1 MARSSRPGGSKDGAS
16 AMAVGEVQAGV
27 LSGTVPAPGR
37 ESRPLQAAVV
47 GVSKGRTCGMRDHA
61 ILLADALGDEDVS
74 CSVHWLWR
82 SALSIRAVHSEF
94 RSWTSRLASE
104 LDANPPDAIIFH
116 YSVFSYSYKGFPLFV
131 RPTLSALRGSW
142 PLITVLHE
150 FAYPWR
156 YGGLHGDAWAVTQ
169 RAAMVGVMKRSA
181 AVLVTAPFREEWLA
195 SRRWLPRR
203 PIAFAPVFSN
213 LPAATVAGR
222 AADRAA
228 EGVVGLFGYAYEGAD
243 AALVLDAVRL
253 LHDRGLPVRLKLLGA
268 PGPGTP
274 AAERWLADATDRGL
288 ERALSFSGLLEA
300 QELANALAACDVLL
314 HVARAGPTSRKG
326 TLAASLASG
335 RPVVALDGPRRW
347 AELAGSGA
355 ALIVAPTAVAMAD
368 AVAGLL
374 EDRDRREALGARS
387 AAFARGAMGVQRSA
401 RAVRGLLDAL

>member
-1 MARSSRPGGSKDGAS
+1 
-16 AMAVGEVQAGV
+16 MAVGEARAGV
-27 LSGTVPAPGR
+27 LEGRAPAPTGER
-37 ESRPLQAAVV
+37 RPLRAVVV
-47 GVSKGRTCGMRDHA
+47 GVSKGSTCGMRDHA
-61 ILLADALGDEDVS
+61 VLLASALEAESVS
-74 CSVHWLWR
+74 CSMHWLWR
-82 SALSIRAVHSEF
+82 SAVSIRAVRSEF
-94 RSWTSRLASE
+94 RSWTDALAREIEASG
-104 LDANPPDAIIFH
+104 PDVVILH

-131 RPTLSALRGSW
+131 RPTLSALSGPR

-156 YGGLHGDAWAVTQ
+156 YGGLQGDAWALTQ
-169 RAAMVGVMKRSA
+169 RAAMVGVMKHSA
-181 AVLVTAPFREEWLA
+181 AVLVTAPFREQWLA
-195 SRRWLPRR
+195 SRRWLARR

-213 LPAATVAGR
+213 LPAPTVAGG
-222 AADRAA
+222 AADRVA
-228 EGVVGLFGYAYEGAD
+228 GRMIGLFGYAYEGAD

-253 LHDRGLPVRLKLLGA
+253 LRDRGQPVRLRLLGA

-274 AAERWLADATDRGL
+274 AAERWIADATARGL

-326 TLAASLASG
+326 TLAASLVSG
-335 RPVVALDGPRRW
+335 RPVVAIDGPRRW
-347 AELAGSGA
+347 DELFRLGA
-355 ALIVAPTAVAMAD
+355 ALVVPPTADALAG

-374 EDRDRREALGARS
+374 EDGERREALGARG